1 MKSTRTDDFRK
12 DTELL
17 KGTPASNAHGVAS
30 SEETAT
36 QTGSLSHHTFLQ
48 GTQKLPKCDQ

>member
-1 MKSTRTDDFRK
+1 MKSTRTDDFLK

-17 KGTPASNAHGVAS
+17 KGTPASNAHSVAG

-36 QTGSLSHHTFLQ
+36 QTESLPHHNYPSRYT
-48 GTQKLPKCDQ
+48 GVARV